1 VSRDSYTME
10 KSGRVLFI
18 AMVTCYLLSRILA
31 GSVTPIEI
39 VVYSATAAVGLEF
52 MAAAWPSFWQRG

>member
-1 VSRDSYTME
+1 MD

-18 AMVTCYLLSRILA
+18 AMVTCYLLGRILA
-31 GSVTPIEI
+31 GSVTSIEI

-52 MAAAWPSFWQRG
+52 MAATWPSLWQRG